1 MAVFGLGGVGVS
13 VLQVMPASLH
23 RAVAIRIVAQ
33 TLLSLLSSFQGAKAA
48 GAKRI
53 IGVDINESKY
63 DFAYKM
69 GATECINPKN
79 YDKPI
84 QDVIV
89 ELTDGGVDYS
99 FEAIGSFRLPSL
111 YAHPAIASL
120 T

>member
-1 MAVFGLGGVGVS
+1 VTSLKRFV
-13 VLQVMPASLH
+13 VLA
-23 RAVAIRIVAQ
+23 
-33 TLLSLLSSFQGAKAA
+33 FQGAKAA
-48 GAKRI
+48 GATRI

-99 FEAIGSFRLPSL
+99 FEAIGTILSWPMPF
-111 YAHPAIASL
+111 AHDRQHQATS
-120 T
+120 